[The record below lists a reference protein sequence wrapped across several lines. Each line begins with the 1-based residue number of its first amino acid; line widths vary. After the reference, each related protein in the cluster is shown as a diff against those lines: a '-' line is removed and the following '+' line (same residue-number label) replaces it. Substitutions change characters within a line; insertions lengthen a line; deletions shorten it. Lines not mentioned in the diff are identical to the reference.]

1 MHLRITKNTGK
12 PHVILYKRDEGSETW
27 MAADEFFVRH
37 DLSHYAIEKT
47 LDYRTAFMGM
57 LNNGMDI
64 KDFEDRAKRAKIPL
78 TAEAIYSE
86 NMANLFL
93 MEIFQGEVENFNQ
106 MAADAFV
113 DMGAGIPPVQLSPDQ
128 LADIRIFLRQLL
140 STWKD
145 LPAGQT
151 MILDLDLQT
160 K

>member
-1 MHLRITKNTGK
+1 
-12 PHVILYKRDEGSETW
+12 
-27 MAADEFFVRH
+27 
-37 DLSHYAIEKT
+37 
-47 LDYRTAFMGM
+47 
-57 LNNGMDI
+57 
-64 KDFEDRAKRAKIPL
+64 
-78 TAEAIYSE
+78 
-86 NMANLFL
+86 

-113 DMGAGIPPVQLSPDQ
+113 DIGAGIPPVQLSPDQ